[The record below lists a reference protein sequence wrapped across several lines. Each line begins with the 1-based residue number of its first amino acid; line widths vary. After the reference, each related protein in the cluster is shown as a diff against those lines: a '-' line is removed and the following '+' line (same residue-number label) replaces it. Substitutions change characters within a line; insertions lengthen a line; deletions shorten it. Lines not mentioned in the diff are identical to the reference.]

1 MKESLKIFVIFS
13 VPAVPAVAVL
23 KRTLNS
29 RHRITIKRNREAFEG
44 A

>member
-13 VPAVPAVAVL
+13 VPAVAVL

-29 RHRITIKRNREAFEG
+29 RYRITTKRKREAFEG